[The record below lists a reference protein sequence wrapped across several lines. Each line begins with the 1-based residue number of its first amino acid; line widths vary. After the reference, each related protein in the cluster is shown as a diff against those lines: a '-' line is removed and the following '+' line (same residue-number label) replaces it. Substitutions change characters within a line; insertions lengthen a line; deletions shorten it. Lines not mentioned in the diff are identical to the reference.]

1 MISLDEL
8 QTLWKEDSKINID
21 DLHNESIKIPL
32 LHSKYY
38 EFYNKIL
45 LLRKKCELD
54 YKAKK
59 LDKYNYYSGKA
70 DPEVYK
76 QNPFPYKVRDKESL
90 QRYLDADQDLYSL
103 HLKLDYYQTLLNF
116 IEEIIK
122 QLSNRTYQ
130 IKNSIDF
137 LRFQSGM

>member
-8 QTLWKEDSKINID
+8 QILWKEDSQISID
-21 DLHNESIKIPL
+21 DLHTESVKIPL

-38 EFYNKIL
+38 DYYNKTS
-45 LLRKKCELD
+45 LLRKKSEIN
-54 YKAKK
+54 YKVKK
-59 LDKYNYYSGKA
+59 LERYNYYSGKA

-76 QNPFPYKVRDKESL
+76 EHPFPYKIRDKESL
-90 QRYLDADQDLYSL
+90 QRYMDADEDLINFQ
-103 HLKLDYYQTLLNF
+103 LKIDYYDTILSFL
-116 IEEIIK
+116 EEIIK